1 MKARAASLAFSAL
14 ALTAGIVACRGGVSQ
29 AIPPNLPTNPTSAN
43 ARGRGDSTPSKST
56 IKHVVIVIQENRS
69 FDNFFATFPGADG
82 TTTGKAKTMPSNI
95 ADACKSDGMPVITKP
110 TSVPLTK
117 VSLLGKG
124 FPGNFG
130 MDQDL
135 DHIHTGYLLMMN
147 HNKMDGWDVTKFG
160 ANGEGTPTCTY
171 SYQYV
176 DPNDIKPYWDMATKY
191 VLADHTF
198 QTQGSGSF
206 TGHQDLIAAGTK
218 ISASEALIDNP
229 SYFPWGCDANDS
241 VVTAVIKK
249 GSQKVYPFGGP
260 FPCLEYDTMRDLLD
274 AKGVS
279 WKFYAMPV
287 QKESGCEHGDT
298 AGIWSAFD
306 AIKAVRYSDEWH
318 TNVTRTNKAI
328 FSDID
333 AGNLPAVSWITPDG
347 VESDHPMERKHPPCQ
362 PGKGP
367 LADSGPEWVA
377 SIVNAVG
384 QSKYWNS
391 TAVVVVWDDWG
402 GFFDHV
408 VPPLPR
414 TWTGGPGFRVPMLI
428 VSSRVKAHVEHS
440 TYKFGSILRFVEENW
455 GLGSLGQDDAHS
467 NSIGNAFDLNMSPR
481 RFHTIGS
488 KLPKSYFLKQPPSY
502 VAPDSE

>member
-1 MKARAASLAFSAL
+1 MKARTASLVFSAL
-14 ALTAGIVACRGGVSQ
+14 TLTAGIVACRGGVSQ
-29 AIPPNLPTNPTSAN
+29 AIPPNFPAN
-43 ARGRGDSTPSKST
+43 AANANLRVNHDSTPSKST

-82 TTTGKAKTMPSNI
+82 TTTGKAKTMPSAI
-95 ADACKSDGMPVITKP
+95 ADACRSDGMPVITKP

-135 DHIHTGYLLMMN
+135 DHIHTGYLLMMD

-176 DPNDIKPYWDMATKY
+176 DPNEIKPYWDMATQY

-333 AGNLPAVSWITPDG
+333 AGNYRRFPGLRPTASNPTIPWNANIRRASPVRGRLPIPDPNG
-347 VESDHPMERKHPPCQ
+347 WRRSSMPSAK
-362 PGKGP
+362 
-367 LADSGPEWVA
+367 A
-377 SIVNAVG
+377 SIGTPPPSSSCGTIGAASSITSCRRCRAPGRVDRDSAFRCSSFRRA
-384 QSKYWNS
+384 SKRTSN
-391 TAVVVVWDDWG
+391 T
-402 GFFDHV
+402 
-408 VPPLPR
+408 PP
-414 TWTGGPGFRVPMLI
+414 I
-428 VSSRVKAHVEHS
+428 SSAASCASSRKTGASVRSGKTTRTPTAS
-440 TYKFGSILRFVEENW
+440 ATPSI
-455 GLGSLGQDDAHS
+455 
-467 NSIGNAFDLNMSPR
+467 
-481 RFHTIGS
+481 
-488 KLPKSYFLKQPPSY
+488 
-502 VAPDSE
+502 